1 MKRPLA
7 FACALALSALPALAL
22 DQEIITYGDL
32 DVPQGI
38 DTAPPGPSLG
48 DSYVRRGAIR
58 ESQDGPVI
66 GEYYTQATVIFLDP
80 ATETSARS
88 YLAEYIL
95 KDGTLFLTDIVQME
109 HGLPVAEGHTH
120 TGAIIGGTGLFAGAR
135 GTYTVGVLEGGKV
148 AKTTLRLLSED

>member
-32 DVPQGI
+32 EAPQVV
-38 DTAPPGPSLG
+38 DAAPPGPSLG

-120 TGAIIGGTGLFAGAR
+120 TGAIIGGTGQFAAAR
-135 GTYTVGVLEGGKV
+135 GTYTLDVLEGGKV
-148 AKTTLRLLSED
+148 AKTTLRIMSEE